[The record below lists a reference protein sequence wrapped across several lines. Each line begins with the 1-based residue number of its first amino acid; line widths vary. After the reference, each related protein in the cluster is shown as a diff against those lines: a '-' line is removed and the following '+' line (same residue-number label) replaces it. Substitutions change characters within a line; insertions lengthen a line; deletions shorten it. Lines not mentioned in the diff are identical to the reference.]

1 MFTRTTAAA
10 SETTGES
17 LAELLSD
24 PHCKHLLALLRE
36 EDRPIAVSTA
46 SRYIVG
52 KMTDAPVEEV
62 PGNVER
68 RVQTWLHHGLL
79 PTLDDRGIVDFDPE
93 RRTVALTDEAVLR
106 PADDRPQR
114 HDEPDSGSGC

>member
-1 MFTRTTAAA
+1 MFTRTLAATSTTA
-10 SETTGES
+10 GES
-17 LAELLSD
+17 LADLLSD

-36 EDRPIAVSTA
+36 REGPIAVSAA

-52 KMTDAPVEEV
+52 RVTDVPAEQV

-93 RRTVALTDEAVLR
+93 GRTVTLTDETVV
-106 PADDRPQR
+106 PSVDDQPPGHEEADS
-114 HDEPDSGSGC
+114 EPGC